1 MRISDWSS
9 DVCSSVLAQRLG
21 FAEADPSFDIDGVDA
36 AHKLSILASL
46 AFGTRLDF
54 EGVAID
60 GIREV
65 EAADIAYAE
74 TLGFKVRLVGIAQ
87 ADANGLFQR
96 VHACL
101 APVAHPL
108 AHVDGSLN
116 AVVELGSASCREHE
130 GQSCRNR
137 WSPYT

>member
-1 MRISDWSS
+1 MEKEGRAFNE
-9 DVCSSVLAQRLG
+9 VLEEAQRLG

-87 ADANGLFQR
+87 ADANGLDR
-96 VHACL
+96 K
-101 APVAHPL
+101 
-108 AHVDGSLN
+108 STRLN
-116 AVVELGSASCREHE
+116 SSH
-130 GQSCRNR
+130 
-137 WSPYT
+137 

>member
-1 MRISDWSS
+1 M
-9 DVCSSVLAQRLG
+9 AG
-21 FAEADPSFDIDGVDA
+21 GDA
-36 AHKLSILASL
+36 APKLAILCGL
-46 AFGTRLDF
+46 ALGTRIDF
-54 EGVAID
+54 EGGAID
-60 GIREV
+60 GSREV

-116 AVVELGSASCREHE
+116 AVVAEGNFVGRLFFPGSGAGEGPTASAVVAALIDIGRAIGRPSWRGRG
-130 GQSCRNR
+130 GQ
-137 WSPYT
+137 

>member
-1 MRISDWSS
+1 MEKEGRAFNE
-9 DVCSSVLAQRLG
+9 VLEEAQRLG

-65 EAADIAYAE
+65 EAADIAYVE

-96 VHACL
+96 SEEHTSELQSLMRISYAVFCL
-101 APVAHPL
+101 KKKKKKHYENL
-108 AHVDGSLN
+108 L
-116 AVVELGSASCREHE
+116 
-130 GQSCRNR
+130 
-137 WSPYT
+137 

>member
-1 MRISDWSS
+1 MEKEGRAFNE
-9 DVCSSVLAQRLG
+9 VLEEAQRLG

-101 APVAHPL
+101 APV
-108 AHVDGSLN
+108 DRKSTRLN
-116 AVVELGSASCREHE
+116 SSH
-130 GQSCRNR
+130 
-137 WSPYT
+137 